1 MISNI
6 LLQSQKNE
14 ILILIKEAGLDPVLF
29 VWENVISKYFTDSN
43 ISKIHYSD
51 TDFFY
56 SFDMHGE
63 SHYAVYSPAENS
75 YVGTDYPGTW
85 ARQKECF
92 TNWLQ
97 NLVKENNE
105 PDLWKEISSEKTT
118 RYRNKSYHAIPSNK
132 TPDQDTMANKLD
144 LLLEKNNSSKS
155 KDENQPQSGFLIK
168 RYYGKA

>member
-14 ILILIKEAGLDPVLF
+14 ILLLIRTAGLDPALF
-29 VWENVISKYFTDSN
+29 EWENVISKYFTDSN
-43 ISKIHYSD
+43 ISKVHYSD

-56 SFDMHGE
+56 SFDMQDE
-63 SHYAVYSPAENS
+63 SHYTIYSPAENS

-85 ARQKECF
+85 AKQKECF

-105 PDLWKEISSEKTT
+105 PDLWEEISFNKTN
-118 RYRNKSYHAIPSNK
+118 RYKNQSYHATPSDT
-132 TPDQDTMANKLD
+132 TPDRDTMTDKID
-144 LLLEKNNSSKS
+144 QLLKKNNSSNDK
-155 KDENQPQSGFLIK
+155 NQPHTGFLIK